1 MWQEIAIIIIGLL
14 TALYVGK
21 KIYNMFGKG
30 RHSSAACRGCCGCSK
45 GRH

>member
-14 TALYVGK
+14 TILYVGR

-30 RHSSAACRGCCGCSK
+30 GHSSSACKGCCGCPRGK
-45 GRH
+45 H